1 MRSPCGAL
9 GSDRRARR
17 SGSILCAMRLLFCL
31 ALLLAS
37 GASGAQPL
45 PLPDADTTATRFGTS
60 TAVVIRLD
68 EYGFGLGGATR
79 GRLTDDL
86 SITFEAGVGSG
97 KDTRE
102 QQFFFGSFG
111 DSVTP
116 FKRNYALLVPL
127 HLGLE
132 QRLFRQSVEDNFRP
146 FVTASGGP
154 VMAFQWPYFD
164 DIDSNGIRDDA
175 SGEDILGALSGIP
188 DGQIRVGLS
197 GNTAVG
203 AYFGSGTR
211 RAQGLRFG
219 FIAHY
224 FPGEVDLLELR
235 PEVEDPSRQWF
246 ITPVVSFHLVRLIG
260 GS

>member
-1 MRSPCGAL
+1 MRPLVLL
-9 GSDRRARR
+9 G
-17 SGSILCAMRLLFCL
+17 F
-31 ALLLAS
+31 LLAS

-68 EYGFGLGGATR
+68 EYGFGLGGSTR
-79 GRLTDDL
+79 SRLTDDL
-86 SITFEAGVGSG
+86 SLTFEAAVGSG

-102 QQFFFGSFG
+102 QQFFLGSFG

-116 FKRNYALLVPL
+116 FKRNYAILVPL

-132 QRLFRQSVEDNFRP
+132 QRLFRRSVEDNFRP

-154 VMAFQWPYFD
+154 VMAFQWPYFE
-164 DIDSNGIRDDA
+164 DIDGDGILDDDA
-175 SGEDILGALSGIP
+175 GEELLGAFSGIP
-188 DGQIRVGLS
+188 EGQIRVGLS
-197 GNTAVG
+197 ANAAVG
-203 AYFGSGTR
+203 AYFGRGTR

-224 FPGEVDLLELR
+224 FPAEVDLLELR

-246 ITPVVSFHLVRLIG
+246 ITPVVSFHLVRLLG
-260 GS
+260 GPDTP